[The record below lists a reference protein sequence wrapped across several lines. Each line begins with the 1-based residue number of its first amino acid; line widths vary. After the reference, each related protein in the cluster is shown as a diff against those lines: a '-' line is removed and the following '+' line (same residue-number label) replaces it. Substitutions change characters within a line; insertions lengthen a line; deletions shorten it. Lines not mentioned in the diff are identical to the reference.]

1 MMKALWQKRSKG
13 RNLTASANSSG
24 SRWTR
29 WRETSDSF
37 TGDEVLSWN
46 QIYETIADALG
57 TELHPYHVS
66 SDFLAAVGDPYGFD
80 LTGDK
85 AVSVVL
91 DNRKIKRLAPDM
103 TTHVPFHKG
112 VRIALSY
119 ILSHEEC
126 QKEDREFDEWCDR
139 VIEMLE
145 EAKGKLR

>member
-1 MMKALWQKRSKG
+1 MQQWWISSWSIQVQGSK
-13 RNLTASANSSG
+13 
-24 SRWTR
+24 
-29 WRETSDSF
+29 RETSFSSSF
-37 TGDEVLSWN
+37 RHITGDEVLSWN

-66 SDFLAAVGDPYGFD
+66 SDFLAAAGDPYGFD
-80 LTGDK
+80 LTGSLIGDK
-85 AVSVVL
+85 AVSVVF

-139 VIEMLE
+139 VIETLE
-145 EAKGKLR
+145 EAKGKLC